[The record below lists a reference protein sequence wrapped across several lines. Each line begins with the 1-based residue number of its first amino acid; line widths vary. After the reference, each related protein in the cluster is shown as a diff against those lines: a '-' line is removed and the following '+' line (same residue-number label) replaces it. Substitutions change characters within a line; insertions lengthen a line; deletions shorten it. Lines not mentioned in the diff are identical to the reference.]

1 MIRFLVKRPVAVL
14 ISFFAL
20 MLLGITVFWYI
31 PASLLPNTD
40 IPQII
45 VKVKGAN
52 YTAKEVEQTLT
63 RPIRN
68 GLLQLHGL
76 EQIESTSS
84 EGNGIIRMV
93 FEHGVNNSMSFI
105 EVNEKVDQAM
115 NQLPKDAER
124 PLVTKSGIGDIP
136 VFNLNIYPKGQ
147 NVSPTRLAEVSNFA
161 REVIRRRIEQLPEVA
176 MVDLTG
182 FTQPEIQLLPKE
194 GYLQAMGLNYNTLLQ
209 AFRENKVNLGNIM
222 VKDGHYQYYL
232 KFSTE
237 VQTIAAIENTPLNI
251 QGRLFKLGDL
261 ATVSYT
267 NAPESG
273 AFFSN
278 GHRAINFAVIK
289 QTGARMED
297 LKNSF
302 DELMK
307 HFKKDYPDIGFEIAQ
322 DQTKLLNYSVS
333 NLQQDLILGGILAFM
348 LMLVFIRK
356 IRSALLIGITIP
368 LSLLISQLGFYLTGI
383 SINVISL
390 GGLILGLGMII
401 DNSIV
406 VIDNISR
413 HRDSGLDLTE
423 STIRGTNE
431 IIRPLITSVLT
442 NCAIF
447 IPLIF
452 MSGLAGA
459 IFYDQALSITIGV
472 LVSLLVSV
480 LLLPPLYKLI
490 YSTKNADKKTF
501 EIKSRI
507 NVTGWYEWGLK
518 KVFNYPGLTC
528 LMVILMFGGAIL
540 LFGILQK
547 NRLPPITRY
556 DTEAF
561 IDWNENISVEENEKR
576 VNFLLSASPKN
587 VVESSAWIGEQQYL
601 LSQTDELS
609 YTQSKFY
616 LRMAKA
622 DELPAVQKK
631 LALLCRENYPQ
642 ALITFSPAK
651 NAFDAVFSS
660 AMAPIRLNISAAEKR
675 DMPEVEQTERFID
688 SLRLRLPHVQVNE
701 VALYEKIILKVNVE
715 QAALYQISI
724 ADIGKQI
731 EASFKPVFVDNFQ
744 NTQLFVP
751 IVLVNTTYA
760 SVNEMLAQTSVQN
773 QSNTAIP
780 LSYLVKVSR
789 SNEYKYTTAGVQGK
803 YYPVDIY
810 TSQAEKDLP
819 VIQKLVNQHTETLE
833 VEYKGGYFDNLKLI
847 KEMSVILLVSVLLLY
862 FILAAQFESLIQ
874 PLFILVELPI
884 ALSGAFIFLY
894 LGGNSINLM
903 SMIGIVVMSGLIIND
918 SILKID
924 AINKLRRQGMP
935 LMEAIYEG
943 GHKRLKPIVMISL
956 TSIGSLLP
964 TLFMKDL
971 GSELQKPLALA
982 LIGGMFVG
990 MFVSLFFVPLLYW
1003 FVYRKKMNKNEL

>member
-1 MIRFLVKRPVAVL
+1 MIRFLVNRPVAVL

-20 MLLGITVFWYI
+20 MLLGITAFWYI
-31 PASLLPNTD
+31 PASLLPDTD

-52 YTAKEVEQTLT
+52 YAAKEVEQNLT
-63 RPIRN
+63 GPIRN

-84 EGNGIIRMV
+84 EGNGIIRLV

-105 EVNEKVDQAM
+105 EVNEKVDLAM

-124 PLVTKSGIGDIP
+124 PMVTKSGVGDIP
-136 VFNLNIYPKGQ
+136 VFNLNIYPKG
-147 NVSPTRLAEVSNFA
+147 NAVSAARLAEVSNFA

-176 MVDLTG
+176 MVDITG
-182 FTQPEIQLLPKE
+182 FTQPEIQLLPKV
-194 GYLQAMGLNYNTLLQ
+194 GYLQSIGLNYNTLLQ
-209 AFRENKVNLGNIM
+209 AFRENKINLGNIM

-232 KFSTE
+232 KFSAE
-237 VQTIAAIENTPLNI
+237 LQTISAIENTPLNI
-251 QGRLFKLGDL
+251 QGRLFKLSDL
-261 ATVSYT
+261 ATVHYT

-297 LKNSF
+297 LKKSF
-302 DELMK
+302 DQLMK

-322 DQTKLLNYSVS
+322 DQTKLLDYSVS
-333 NLQQDLILGGILAFM
+333 NLQQDLILGGVLAFL

-423 STIRGTNE
+423 ATVKGTNE

-452 MSGLAGA
+452 MNGLAGA

-472 LVSLLVSV
+472 LASLLVSV
-480 LLLPPLYKLI
+480 VLLPPLYKLI
-490 YSTKNADKKTF
+490 WSTKETGKKPL
-501 EIKSRI
+501 EIRARV

-518 KVFNYPGLTC
+518 KVFSYPKLTC
-528 LMVILMFGGAIL
+528 LVVLLLFGGAIL
-540 LFGILQK
+540 LFSALQK
-547 NRLPPITRY
+547 DRLPPITRY
-556 DTEAF
+556 DTEVF
-561 IDWNENISVEENEKR
+561 IDWNENISIEENTKR
-576 VNFLLSASPKN
+576 ITTLLAHTGN
-587 VVESSAWIGEQQYL
+587 DVVESSAWAGEQQYL
-601 LSQTDELS
+601 LPQTDELS
-609 YTQSKFY
+609 YTQSKIY
-616 LRMAKA
+616 IRIANA
-622 DELPAVQKK
+622 DGLTDVQKK
-631 LALLCRENYPQ
+631 MASLCRQNYPQ

-660 AMAPIRLNISAAEKR
+660 TMAPIRLNLSAAEKR
-675 DMPEVEQTERFID
+675 SMPEIAQTERFVD
-688 SLRLRLPHVQVNE
+688 SLKLRLPHVQINA
-701 VALYEKIILKVNVE
+701 VALYAKIILQVNVQ
-715 QAALYQISI
+715 QATLYQVSI

-744 NTQLFVP
+744 NAQILIP
-751 IVLVNTTYA
+751 IVLLNATYA
-760 SVNEMLAQTSVQN
+760 SVNEMLRQTFIQG
-773 QSNTAIP
+773 QGNTLIP
-780 LSYLVKVSR
+780 LSYLVNVSR
-789 SNEYKYTTAGVQGK
+789 ANEYKYITAGVQGK

-810 TSQAEKDLP
+810 TSQADKDLP
-819 VIQKLVNQHTETLE
+819 VIQKLVNENTKTLE
-833 VEYKGGYFDNLKLI
+833 VAYQGGYFDNLKLI

-862 FILAAQFESLIQ
+862 FILAAQFESLVQ
-874 PLFILVELPI
+874 PLFILIELPI

-894 LGGNSINLM
+894 LAGNSINLM

-924 AINKLRRQGMP
+924 AINQLRREGMP
-935 LMEAIYEG
+935 VMEAIYEG

-982 LIGGMFVG
+982 LIGGMFIG
-990 MFVSLFFVPLLYW
+990 LFVSLFFVPLLYW
-1003 FVYRKKMNKNEL
+1003 FVYRKNEMSKNN